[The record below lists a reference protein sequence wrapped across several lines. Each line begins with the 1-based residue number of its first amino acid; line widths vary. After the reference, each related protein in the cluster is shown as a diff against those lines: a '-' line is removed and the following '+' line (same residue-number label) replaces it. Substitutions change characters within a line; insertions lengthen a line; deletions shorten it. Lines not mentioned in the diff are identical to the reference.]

1 MDNNHNARLELLL
14 APISA
19 DSPAG
24 EDLGYSP
31 LFDAIREARRA
42 DDPSLDLGDWESSR
56 KTAEWSKVRQ
66 LCDDALASKS
76 KDLQLAV
83 WLAEALTKTEGFGG
97 AAFGLDLIGG
107 LLNRFWETLYPE
119 FDPDDLDERIGK
131 LEWLNSQLGLALRQ
145 VALVS
150 PQHGGYDWYRWQES
164 REVENLG
171 LRDQDARSRAI
182 AEGKLAGDVFDKAV
196 NACGAP
202 WFARLV
208 GEIETAQTAY
218 GTLDKQLDERFGYNA
233 PSLAEVRDALSAIG
247 DVARRLLEQCGG
259 TVVAAPPPAAAVPA
273 PATEIAPFVPPTAS
287 TPMNTPQAA
296 VNHGP
301 VTTRADAVRQLREV
315 ARYFRT
321 NEPHS
326 PVALLAERAAKWAE
340 MPLEEWLKT
349 VIKDDSTLGQLK
361 ELLDIR
367 AND

>member
-1 MDNNHNARLELLL
+1 MDNNQNARLELLL
-14 APISA
+14 APVSA
-19 DSPAG
+19 DHPAG
-24 EDLGYSP
+24 DDLAYST

-42 DDPSLDLGDWESSR
+42 DDPSLDLGEWESSR
-56 KTAEWSKVRQ
+56 KSAEWSKVRQ
-66 LCDDALASKS
+66 QCDDALATKS

-97 AAFGLDLIGG
+97 TAFGLDLIGG
-107 LLNRFWETLYPE
+107 LLSRYWETLYPE
-119 FDPDDLDERIGK
+119 LDPDDLDERIGK
-131 LEWLNSQLGLALRQ
+131 LEWLNNQLGLALRQ
-145 VALVS
+145 VPLVS

-196 NACGAP
+196 NACGPA
-202 WFARLV
+202 WFQRLA

-218 GTLDKQLDERFGYNA
+218 TALDQQLDARFGYNA
-233 PSLAEVRDALSAIG
+233 PSLSEVRDALAAIG
-247 DVARRLLEQCGG
+247 DVVRRLLEQCGG
-259 TVVAAPPPAAAVPA
+259 SVAAPAPAAATPV
-273 PATEIAPFVPPTAS
+273 TQMAPFVPPTAS
-287 TPMNTPQAA
+287 ASMNTAPQAT
-296 VNHGP
+296 VTGGP

-321 NEPHS
+321 HEPHS

>member
-1 MDNNHNARLELLL
+1 MDNNHHARLELLL

-19 DSPAG
+19 DHPAG
-24 EDLGYSP
+24 EDLGYSS
-31 LFDAIREARRA
+31 LFDTIREARRA
-42 DDPSLDLGDWESSR
+42 DDPSLDLGEWESSR
-56 KTAEWSKVRQ
+56 KSAEWGKVRQ
-66 LCDDALASKS
+66 LCDDALATKS

-97 AAFGLDLIGG
+97 TAFSLDLIGG
-107 LLNRFWETLYPE
+107 LLSRFWDTLYPE
-119 FDPDDLDERIGK
+119 LDPDDLDERVGK
-131 LEWLNSQLGLALRQ
+131 LEWLNNQLGLALRQ

-150 PQHGGYDWYRWQES
+150 PQHGAYDWYRWQES
-164 REVENLG
+164 REVENIG
-171 LRDQDARSRAI
+171 LRDQDARARAI

-196 NACGAP
+196 NASGAP

-208 GEIETAQTAY
+208 GDIETAQTAY
-218 GTLDKQLDERFGYNA
+218 STLDKQLDERFGYNA
-233 PSLAEVRDALSAIG
+233 PSLAGVRDALAAIS
-247 DVARRLLEQCGG
+247 DVAKRLLEQCGG
-259 TVVAAPPPAAAVPA
+259 TVVAPAATAAAAPPSTA
-273 PATEIAPFVPPTAS
+273 EIAPFVPPTAS
-287 TPMNTPQAA
+287 TPMNAQQAA

-367 AND
+367 RDD

>member
-1 MDNNHNARLELLL
+1 MDNTQNARLELLL
-14 APISA
+14 APISS
-19 DSPAG
+19 DFPGG

-42 DDPSLDLGDWESSR
+42 DDPSLDLGEWESSR
-56 KTAEWSKVRQ
+56 KSAEWSKVRQ
-66 LCDDALASKS
+66 LCDDALAGKS

-83 WLAEALTKTEGFGG
+83 WYTEALTKTEGIKGT
-97 AAFGLDLIGG
+97 AFGLDLIGG
-107 LLNRFWETLYPE
+107 LLSRFWETLYPE
-119 FDPDDLDERIGK
+119 FDPHDSDERIGK
-131 LEWLNSQLGLALRQ
+131 LEWLNTQLGLALRQ
-145 VALVS
+145 VPLVS

-171 LRDQDARSRAI
+171 LRDQDARARAI

-196 NACGAP
+196 NASGAA
-202 WFARLV
+202 WFAQLA
-208 GEIETAQTAY
+208 GEIGTAQAAY
-218 GTLDKQLDERFGYNA
+218 AALDKQLDERFGYNA
-233 PSLAEVRDALSAIG
+233 PSLAEVRDALAAIG

-259 TVVAAPPPAAAVPA
+259 TVPA
-273 PATEIAPFVPPTAS
+273 PAATAAPVEIAPFVPPAASPTMNAPIAS
-287 TPMNTPQAA
+287 TAISS
-296 VNHGP
+296 GP

-321 NEPHS
+321 HEPHS

-367 AND
+367 TND